1 MYIHPTARL
10 NLNPALQ
17 ESILLGEVSTL
28 KLKLRRR
35 MAEVEE
41 LTDTLRLSQEKHE
54 AGAVELENENESLRE
69 KVKQMHNERTMEL
82 RSQQRSV

>member
-1 MYIHPTARL
+1 
-10 NLNPALQ
+10 
-17 ESILLGEVSTL
+17 
-28 KLKLRRR
+28 

-69 KVKQMHNERTMEL
+69 KVKQMHSERTMEL